1 MRETDKHTNGNNF
14 FFFGNNLTV
23 VEICTDLSASV
34 GKIDEM
40 FLLSRISYYL
50 SLPKVQNL
58 LMSVRKGDSIAFE
71 KGLEEKQNYYIF
83 NYF

>member
-1 MRETDKHTNGNNF
+1 
-14 FFFGNNLTV
+14 
-23 VEICTDLSASV
+23 
-34 GKIDEM
+34 M

-71 KGLEEKQNYYIF
+71 KDLEEKQNYYIF